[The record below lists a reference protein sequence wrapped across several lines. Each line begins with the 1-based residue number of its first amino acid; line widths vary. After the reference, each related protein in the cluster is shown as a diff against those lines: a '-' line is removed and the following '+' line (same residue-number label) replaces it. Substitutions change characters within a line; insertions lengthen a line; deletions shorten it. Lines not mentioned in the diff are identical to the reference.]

1 MPETRRKKLKL
12 AMVAGEESGDILG
25 SDFLREI
32 KRRFDDVE
40 AIGIGGSRMI
50 DQGFKTLYNME
61 KLSVRGYVE
70 VFRHL
75 PELITIRR
83 ELKNK
88 IIKYDPDM
96 FIGIDAPDFNL
107 DLEYSLKRKNIKTV
121 QYVSPSVWA
130 WRQGRLSKIK
140 KSIDKML
147 TLFPFEKELYESWG
161 IPVAFVGHPLADSLR
176 PGSMGD
182 QLRKDLDVAPGTV
195 VVSLL
200 PGSRQSEVRQM
211 ASLMVETARE
221 VKKRI
226 PEVLFLVPL
235 ISNKT
240 IAIFRNALHLSGQQS
255 PAFKIMYGHSTQAI
269 AASDAALIASGTATL
284 EAALLGVPMIITYK
298 MPKISEWI
306 MKLKKTDL
314 PWVGL
319 PNILSDSFVVP
330 EILLK
335 DANPRN
341 LSQALC
347 NLLADELLQHR
358 IKIRF
363 ENIRQVLKKDAS
375 SRAVDAVLPI
385 LEQEKCNPI

>member
-1 MPETRRKKLKL
+1 
-12 AMVAGEESGDILG
+12 MVAGEESGDILG

-32 KRRFDDVE
+32 KTRFADVE

-50 DQGFKTLYNME
+50 QQGFKTLYNME

-75 PELITIRR
+75 PELIAIRR

-88 IIKYDPDM
+88 IVEYAPDL

-107 DLEYSLKRKNIKTV
+107 DLEYFLKRKNIKTV

-130 WRQGRLSKIK
+130 WRQSRLSKIK
-140 KSIDKML
+140 KSVDKML
-147 TLFPFEKELYESWG
+147 TLFPFEKELYESRG
-161 IPVAFVGHPLADSLR
+161 IPVAFVGHPLADTLW

-182 QLRKDLDVAPGTV
+182 QFRKDLGVTPGTMV
-195 VVSLL
+195 ISLL
-200 PGSRQSEVRQM
+200 PGSRRSEVGQM

-221 VKKRI
+221 VNNRI
-226 PEVLFLVPL
+226 PEVVFLVPL

-240 IAIFRNALHLSGQQS
+240 IAIFRNALRLAGQPS
-255 PAFKIMYGHSTQAI
+255 PTFKIMYGHSTQAI
-269 AASDAALIASGTATL
+269 AASDAAVIASGTATL

-298 MPKISEWI
+298 MPKLSEWI
-306 MKLKKTDL
+306 MKIKKTDL

-347 NLLADELLQHR
+347 NLLADELLQQR
-358 IKIRF
+358 IKVKF
-363 ENIRQVLKKDAS
+363 ANMRQLLKKDAS
-375 SRAVDAVLPI
+375 RKAVDAVLPI
-385 LEQEKCNPI
+385 LKQEKFNLI